1 MPSREVVLDGTKE
14 ESPLCC
20 GRLSVPEY
28 QKWDLLGGEAF
39 LIFFRFE
46 RELVSLGS
54 HNLALRRKK
63 KRVWSRVHVLAV
75 AVVVSV
81 PMADGTNMGMVSEA
95 QMGTTWALLCSYY
108 FWMHTVV
115 YWRHDF
121 ASDWRKSSILLSAC

>member
-1 MPSREVVLDGTKE
+1 MLRSFECSRIPEVGLTWRGGILD
-14 ESPLCC
+14 
-20 GRLSVPEY
+20 
-28 QKWDLLGGEAF
+28 
-39 LIFFRFE
+39 FFRFE
-46 RELVSLGS
+46 REWVSLGS

-115 YWRHDF
+115 
-121 ASDWRKSSILLSAC
+121 